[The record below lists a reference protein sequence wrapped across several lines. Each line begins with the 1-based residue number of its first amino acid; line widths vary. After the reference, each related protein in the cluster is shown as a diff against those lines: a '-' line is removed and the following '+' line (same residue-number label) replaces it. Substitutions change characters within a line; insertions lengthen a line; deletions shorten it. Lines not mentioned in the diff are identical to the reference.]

1 MYLQHLLLAV
11 TSSYKFNTD
20 FALYFSSTEEII
32 QMIVDGNHELFGAEK
47 LKELLKLLPEQDEVD
62 MLKSFDGDKTKLGVA
77 EKFIL
82 QLIEVPK

>member
-1 MYLQHLLLAV
+1 
-11 TSSYKFNTD
+11 
-20 FALYFSSTEEII
+20 
-32 QMIVDGNHELFGAEK
+32 MIVDGNHELFGAEK